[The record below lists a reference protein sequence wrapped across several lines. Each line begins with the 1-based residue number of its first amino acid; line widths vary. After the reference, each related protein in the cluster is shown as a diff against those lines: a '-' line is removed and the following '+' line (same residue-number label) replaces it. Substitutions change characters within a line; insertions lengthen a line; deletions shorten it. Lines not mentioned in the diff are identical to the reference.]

1 MTATLVLPAT
11 SSCMHN
17 HVAVCPACSAAIA
30 ARFAVP
36 TGWNAW
42 VKALPVLDGAA

>member
-30 ARFAVP
+30 ARFA
-36 TGWNAW
+36 NAW